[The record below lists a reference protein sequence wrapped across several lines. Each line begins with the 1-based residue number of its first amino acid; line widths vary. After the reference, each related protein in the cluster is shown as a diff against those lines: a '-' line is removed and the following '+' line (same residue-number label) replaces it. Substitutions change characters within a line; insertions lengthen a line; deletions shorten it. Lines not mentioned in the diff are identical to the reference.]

1 MHTQDRLIYKCR
13 PSCRGRTCCAPST
26 PSRREAVQTNPCD
39 RSRHMGHTRLRSRS
53 RRSSRNGVSHVSED
67 ARTPGLVS
75 SLRASRCR
83 LQCRFW
89 SAGHAPGSG
98 LIVQFQFEY
107 VGMQPECCSS
117 RIHEMLCVCSCWNAA
132 RSSNMVS
139 CFLPCARPIGRRGP
153 DGPDAETRC
162 SWAFCSLDRF
172 VGTTVDVE
180 G

>member
-13 PSCRGRTCCAPST
+13 PSYRGRTCCAPST

-83 LQCRFW
+83 SQCRFW

-132 RSSNMVS
+132 RSSNIVS
-139 CFLPCARPIGRRGP
+139 CFLPCARPIGRRGLMVLTQKRDVLWLSAP
-153 DGPDAETRC
+153 M
-162 SWAFCSLDRF
+162 
-172 VGTTVDVE
+172 TVSFQQRWM
-180 G
+180 